1 MQKINETQWRR
12 VCKESKRIER
22 EDRKCKVEQR
32 QTIKKNYC
40 FSDLLGHLNPFL
52 TFPFNSSSGL
62 FSSFVRSFLPLLSLS
77 LFLCA
82 HFKPIS
88 SWEIFVVDF
97 ISTFLL
103 LYGFCIVFI
112 FIRNCCHYFL
122 FGLVLVSAAHWVY
135 AFHSLAMLSAQH
147 IGDFYPVSVQWYDK
161 ELYYALEL
169 NI

>member
-122 FGLVLVSAAHWVY
+122 FGLVRQCSTLSIRIPFTSYAQCTAHRRLLSRISA
-135 AFHSLAMLSAQH
+135 M
-147 IGDFYPVSVQWYDK
+147 IR
-161 ELYYALEL
+161 
-169 NI
+169 